1 MHRLIEHIKAVP
13 AQVPTAG
20 AIAVTTPVEVD
31 ARGFTKALFVFE
43 TGAAAA
49 GATID
54 WKVQKSATSGGALA
68 DVTGAALTQLTAA
81 ASASKVMLIDVTV
94 DPDKPYMKLTGEVKV
109 GTFANSAACILY
121 NGSLTYPNAASS
133 TESINA

>member
-1 MHRLIEHIKAVP
+1 MHRLLEQIKIVP

-31 ARGFTKALFVFE
+31 ARGYTKALFIFA
-43 TGAAAA
+43 TGAAGA

-81 ASASKVMLIDVTV
+81 ASASKVMAIDVTV
-94 DPDKPYMKLTGEVKV
+94 DQDKPFMKLTGEVKV
-109 GTFANSAACILY
+109 GTFANAAVCVLY
-121 NGSLTYPNAASS
+121 NGALANPKSASS